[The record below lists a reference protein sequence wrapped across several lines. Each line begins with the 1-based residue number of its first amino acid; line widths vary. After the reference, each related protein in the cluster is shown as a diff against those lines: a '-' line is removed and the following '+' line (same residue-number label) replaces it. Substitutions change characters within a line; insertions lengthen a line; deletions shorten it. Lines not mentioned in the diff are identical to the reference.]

1 MSMNLSHILVAAP
14 TFMEIQ
20 AIDAL
25 LQGLGPVR
33 TLVTGVGPGV
43 TAHRLTVKLMQ
54 EPDTRVVVLSGIC
67 GMYRGSALSMGDVC
81 IASSETYGDLGRCT
95 GTGIEPIVLP
105 EGHDGGELHF
115 DLLSR
120 WACILP
126 ETELLRR
133 SISPVPM
140 ATVSCASALFARARE
155 VARRTAA
162 QVENMEGA
170 AAAQSCLSFHIP
182 LVEIRAVSNV
192 AGEPDRG
199 RWEIGRALKNLSV
212 AVASVIELLLER

>member
-14 TFMEIQ
+14 SFMEIQ

-33 TLVTGVGPGV
+33 TFVTGVGPGV
-43 TAHRLTVKLMQ
+43 TAHRLTMNLVQ
-54 EPDTRVVVLSGIC
+54 QPDTRVVVLSGIC
-67 GMYRGSALSMGDVC
+67 GMYSGAVLRIGDVC

-95 GTGIEPIVLP
+95 DTGIEPIVLP
-105 EGHDGGELHF
+105 EGHDGGELYF
-115 DLLSR
+115 DLYPLWASLLS
-120 WACILP
+120 
-126 ETELLRR
+126 EDELRCR

-140 ATVSCASALFARARE
+140 TTVSCASANFVRASE
-155 VARRTAA
+155 LARRTAA

-192 AGEPDRG
+192 AGEPDRE